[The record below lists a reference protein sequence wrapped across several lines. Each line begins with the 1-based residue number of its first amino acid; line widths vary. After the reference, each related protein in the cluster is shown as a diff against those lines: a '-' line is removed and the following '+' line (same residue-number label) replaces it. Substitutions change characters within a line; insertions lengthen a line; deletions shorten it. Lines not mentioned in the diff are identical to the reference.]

1 MSKFKIIVNPAAGKG
16 LAGKSIPEI
25 EQALNKFKIEYEIV
39 LTEHPWHAAL
49 LTKTAIQE
57 GFSKIVAVGGDGTCN
72 EVLNGIMLA
81 QNEGI
86 GTATL
91 GVIPIGRGNDFAFSM
106 GIPTEMEASVKTL
119 AKGFSKKVDV
129 GLIRGELYPEGRY
142 FGNGVGIG
150 FDAMVGFVA
159 AELNLSGFL
168 AYLVSALKTMKIYK
182 PAPTIRLEMDGQE
195 PVEHSFLMVSI
206 MNGRRMGGGFMMAP
220 VGLQDDGFFDVCMAK
235 EVNNFTIL
243 KLITKFTKGTQNEHE
258 AVDTVRTTK
267 IQAQAVKGTLP
278 VHADGETICVEG
290 KEVSVEIL
298 SQRIDLFTLAKEE

>member
-1 MSKFKIIVNPAAGKG
+1 MISALKFISPHKKQDKTDLYHVKFKIIVNPAAGKG
-16 LAGKSIPEI
+16 VAGKSIPNI
-25 EQALNKFKIEYEIV
+25 EEELKRFQIDYEIV

-49 LTKTAIQE
+49 LAKNTIQE
-57 GFSKIVAVGGDGTCN
+57 GFTKIAAVGGDGTCN

-106 GIPTEMEASVKTL
+106 GIPTELSTSIETL
-119 AKGFSKKVDV
+119 SKGFSKKIDV
-129 GLIRGELYPEGRY
+129 GFVRGELYPEGRY

-150 FDAMVGFVA
+150 FDAMVGFIA

-195 PVEHSFLMVSI
+195 TTEYSYLMVSI
-206 MNGRRMGGGFMMAP
+206 MNGRRMGGG
-220 VGLQDDGFFDVCMAK
+220 L
-235 EVNNFTIL
+235 
-243 KLITKFTKGTQNEHE
+243 
-258 AVDTVRTTK
+258 
-267 IQAQAVKGTLP
+267 
-278 VHADGETICVEG
+278 
-290 KEVSVEIL
+290 
-298 SQRIDLFTLAKEE
+298 